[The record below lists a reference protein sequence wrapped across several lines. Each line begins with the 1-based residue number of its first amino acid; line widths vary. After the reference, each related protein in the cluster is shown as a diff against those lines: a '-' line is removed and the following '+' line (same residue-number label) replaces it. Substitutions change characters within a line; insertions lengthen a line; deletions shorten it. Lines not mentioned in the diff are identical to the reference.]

1 VESSVKLSI
10 KVLPGKSNRLEKKP
24 MSRREVFV
32 SRILHYLTR
41 PFYSVKGNSREAQRQ
56 FVMSDAARESS
67 IAIIEA
73 IRIGLDT
80 SEMRVGLVRVSRR
93 SAASHLTFRFSE
105 ISLLLKRLRPGQ
117 RGLSSGGV
125 IGALV

>member
-1 VESSVKLSI
+1 
-10 KVLPGKSNRLEKKP
+10 
-24 MSRREVFV
+24 MSGREVFV

-67 IAIIEA
+67 ITIIEA
-73 IRIGLDT
+73 LSIHLET
-80 SEMRVGLVRVSRR
+80 SEMRLGLVRVSRR
-93 SAASHLTFRFSE
+93 SAVPLLSFRFPDV
-105 ISLLLKRLRPGQ
+105 SLLFKRLCPGQ